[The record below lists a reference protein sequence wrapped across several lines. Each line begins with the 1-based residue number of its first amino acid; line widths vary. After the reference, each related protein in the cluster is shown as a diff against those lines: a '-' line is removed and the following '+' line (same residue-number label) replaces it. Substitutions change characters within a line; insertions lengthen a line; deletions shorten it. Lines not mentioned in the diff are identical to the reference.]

1 MPFLR
6 TRLEAPVS
14 RTAYHWRLAISEGL
28 RGLWSGRA
36 RSEVVSQALRRGARP
51 EVEARLEVSM
61 PEWLTM
67 PEVLPDAVHKVW
79 D

>member
-1 MPFLR
+1 MCG
-6 TRLEAPVS
+6 LECFAK
-14 RTAYHWRLAISEGL
+14 HEG
-28 RGLWSGRA
+28 A
-36 RSEVVSQALRRGARP
+36 SQALRRGAG
-51 EVEARLEVSM
+51 LEVLADALADCAGLEASR

>member
-1 MPFLR
+1 MGSGMAAQG
-6 TRLEAPVS
+6 LECFAKP
-14 RTAYHWRLAISEGL
+14 G
-28 RGLWSGRA
+28 RGA
-36 RSEVVSQALRRGARP
+36 RSEVSRS
-51 EVEARLEVSM
+51 EVEAGLEASR

>member
-1 MPFLR
+1 M
-6 TRLEAPVS
+6 
-14 RTAYHWRLAISEGL
+14 
-28 RGLWSGRA
+28 
-36 RSEVVSQALRRGARP
+36 P

>member
-6 TRLEAPVS
+6 TRLEV
-14 RTAYHWRLAISEGL
+14 RRKV
-28 RGLWSGRA
+28 WSGRA
-36 RSEVVSQALRRGARP
+36 RSEVTVRLEASRPEWLTRPEGVSQALRRGARP

-67 PEVLPDAVHKVW
+67 PEVLPDAVHKV
-79 D
+79 